1 MRGPLL
7 PVGDASG
14 AEALEHTFV
23 VLSAVS
29 LCLVA
34 PLVLTFVVFKR
45 KFPSYLVLSFLV
57 CSMGLPLFSLFNAF
71 FGFVLAAFFLF
82 PPSIPSAFVLL
93 GPLPSDL
100 AVVVGARACVGWSTC
115 YGKEAWPARCK
126 PSASSSS
133 RPASYGPGSS

>member
-1 MRGPLL
+1 M
-7 PVGDASG
+7 
-14 AEALEHTFV
+14 

-71 FGFVLAAFFLF
+71 FGFVLAFFLF
-82 PPSIPSAFVLL
+82 PPSIPSLSFF
-93 GPLPSDL
+93 
-100 AVVVGARACVGWSTC
+100 
-115 YGKEAWPARCK
+115 
-126 PSASSSS
+126 
-133 RPASYGPGSS
+133 